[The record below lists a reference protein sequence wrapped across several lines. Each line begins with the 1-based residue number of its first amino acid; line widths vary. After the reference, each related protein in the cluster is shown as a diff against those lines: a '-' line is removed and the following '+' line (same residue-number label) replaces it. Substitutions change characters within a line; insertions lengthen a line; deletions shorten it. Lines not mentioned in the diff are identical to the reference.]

1 MNKLLVFMNIMF
13 IGAILLASL
22 NIMLAGPAR
31 LSDIAVIALGIFGLF
46 VGNYL
51 AVRKTRR

>member
-1 MNKLLVFMNIMF
+1 MNIMF